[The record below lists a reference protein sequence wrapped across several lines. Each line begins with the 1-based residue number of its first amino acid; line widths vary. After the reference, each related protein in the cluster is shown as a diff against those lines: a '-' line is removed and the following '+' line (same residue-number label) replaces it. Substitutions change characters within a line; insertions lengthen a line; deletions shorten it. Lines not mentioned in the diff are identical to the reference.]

1 MSVNILW
8 FIVLTLYPS
17 NTVFIGIDHDECVNS
32 NAKVY
37 QIVIQKYTTFEAA
50 KIQKAGYTL

>member
-1 MSVNILW
+1 MEAEKNL
-8 FIVLTLYPS
+8 
-17 NTVFIGIDHDECVNS
+17 NVNS

-50 KIQKAGYTL
+50 KVQKAGYTS